1 MCGEL
6 DNPIEN
12 TIDESYIGELNDLIS
27 RDELTGEDIGKLSEI
42 SKKVWENHCN
52 VDILQYTNPQSK
64 QKYEEKSLE
73 YLKLYS
79 EIKEKIGFFRENI
92 KPTSKSHNC
101 RLKVAVADAYLTS
114 LQHYFDYLQKAGVKS
129 NLDEEIF
136 ERVICEDES
145 PYYKVKKHLLK
156 VKAIYDELSV
166 HYISKNNYQYAHNYY
181 FFLGEILIKEIY
193 YSSLINDDFL
203 YDEEDIAFLYYNA
216 GKAFFRCYDIIEDK
230 YIITHYA
237 TPISSNL
244 QSNIP
249 DVFNTG
255 NVMQSP
261 EKLAIYSFEKAK
273 ELFRIAGNRKYYLE
287 CRDLLYELK
296 SKTNDFEH
304 NISRLFFEIS
314 KNLAKNVPPFFKI
327 LNDHK
332 KIKEEYFR
340 DYFMSHVNLMIEDIS
355 VAENLKKRG
364 RSDLTIFEKTNLGDV
379 QEAIVEFK
387 IWGRNANHE
396 QHSYK
401 NVLNQLRIYMS
412 DFEQFGI
419 VVMINTNK
427 SGIKQ
432 KYIEI
437 VKNDMLFANEL
448 EEPSNESAFIN
459 LRSKHFSNSDRE
471 KTINIYHFIL
481 NTRNLF
487 D

>member
-27 RDELTGEDIGKLSEI
+27 RDELTAEDIGKLSDI
-42 SKKVWENHCN
+42 SKKVWKNYCN

-79 EIKEKIGFFRENI
+79 EIKEKIGFSLENI
-92 KPTSKSHNC
+92 KPTSELHNH
-101 RLKVAVADAYLTS
+101 RLKLSVADAYLTS
-114 LQHYFDYLQKAGVKS
+114 LQYNFYYLQKTGVKS
-129 NLDEEIF
+129 KIGEEIS
-136 ERVICEDES
+136 ECVVCEDES
-145 PYYKVKKHLLK
+145 PYYKVKELLLK
-156 VKAIYDELSV
+156 VEAIYDELSV
-166 HYISKNNYQYAHNYY
+166 YYISKNNYKYAHNYY
-181 FFLGEILIKEIY
+181 FFLGEVLIKEIY
-193 YSSLINDDFL
+193 YSSLINDDLL
-203 YDEEDIAFLYYNA
+203 YDEQDIAFLYYNA
-216 GKAFFRCYDIIEDK
+216 GKAFFRCHDIIEDK

-237 TPISSNL
+237 TPISNNL

-273 ELFRIAGNRKYYLE
+273 ELFRIVGNRKYYLE
-287 CRDLLYELK
+287 SRDLLYELK
-296 SKTNDFEH
+296 SKTNDFEY
-304 NISRLFFEIS
+304 NISRLFVEIS
-314 KNLAKNVPPFFKI
+314 KNLVKNVPPFFKI
-327 LNDHK
+327 QNDHK

-340 DYFMSHVNLMIEDIS
+340 DYFMSHINLMIEDIS
-355 VAENLKKRG
+355 VAENLKTRG
-364 RSDLTIFEKTNLGDV
+364 RSDLTVFGKNNLGGV

-401 NVLNQLRIYMS
+401 NVLNQLRVYMS

-427 SGIKQ
+427 SSIKD

-437 VKNDMLFANEL
+437 VKNDTLFADDF
-448 EEPSNESAFIN
+448 EESYSESAFIN
-459 LRSKHFSNSDRE
+459 LRSKHISKNDKE

-487 D
+487 S